1 MRSPP
6 TNDGY
11 VADAL
16 YPSNFHPHF
25 QPCWTDAMLVRHGF
39 VPPRAARAAF
49 SFVDLGCGDGIGL
62 VLAAAAYPEGR
73 FTGLDAIPGHIAR
86 GNALIARLGLTNIEL
101 RCATFQDALHTQSA
115 NADYV
120 MAQGVLS
127 WVGPANQSAVLSLAM
142 HMLRPGGV
150 ASIGYNAL
158 PGWAWI
164 LPFQRLAQALS
175 VGLSGTPADRFEKAL
190 ERAREL
196 SRATGAIDHAV
207 FAWFDERFGRLPRD
221 YFAHEYLN
229 AHWAPMWCSDVM
241 AAMAGRGGQFIGDAL
256 TLCLREDF
264 ALKATWRTTLDAIT
278 APAARAVARDL
289 LINRW
294 YRVDLYARLDP
305 ACAHTAL
312 QPLERHAATAAR
324 MAQHWATGTTAYDAS
339 FKLQTAAGTIRFAND
354 AARSILH
361 GLQNGPA
368 TLTTIQAAARQPL
381 GAVDLLNTTDAL
393 WMADL
398 IRPVEPATDVPS
410 AAATNAALWATAN
423 DAAPMNGL
431 VGRYGGVAVPRT
443 TMAAGLSAAVRLRL
457 GILD

>member
-1 MRSPP
+1 
-6 TNDGY
+6 
-11 VADAL
+11 
-16 YPSNFHPHF
+16 
-25 QPCWTDAMLVRHGF
+25 MLVRHGF
-39 VPPRAARAAF
+39 VPPRDLRGAF

-62 VLAAAAYPEGR
+62 IVAAAAYPEGR
-73 FTGLDAIPGHIAR
+73 FIGIDAIPGHIER

-101 RCATFQDALHTQSA
+101 RCATFHDASHTPSA
-115 NADYV
+115 HADYV
-120 MAQGVLS
+120 MVQGVLS
-127 WVGPANQSAVLSLAM
+127 WVGPVNQAAVMSLAM

-150 ASIGYNAL
+150 ASVGYNAL

-164 LPFQRLAQALS
+164 LPFQRLAQSLS
-175 VGLSGTPADRFEKAL
+175 VGLHGTPADRFEQARDL
-190 ERAREL
+190 AREL
-196 SRATGAIDHAV
+196 SRATGVIDPAV

-241 AAMAGRGGQFIGDAL
+241 AAMAERNGQFVGDAL

-264 ALKATWRTTLDAIT
+264 ALKAKWRTTLDGIA
-278 APAARAVARDL
+278 APAARAIARDVL
-289 LINRW
+289 LNRW
-294 YRVDLYARLDP
+294 YRVDLYAKRDP
-305 ACAHTAL
+305 AREHGTLQAL
-312 QPLERHAATAAR
+312 EGHAATTAR

-339 FKLQTAAGTIRFAND
+339 FQLQTPAGTIRFAND

-368 TLTTIQAAARQPL
+368 ALTSIQAAARPPL
-381 GAVDLLNTTDAL
+381 GTVDLLNTADAL

-398 IRPVEPATDVPS
+398 IRPVEPAIAVPS

-423 DAAPMNGL
+423 DDTPMNGL
-431 VGRYGGVAVPRT
+431 VGRNGGVAVPRS

-457 GILD
+457 GVLD